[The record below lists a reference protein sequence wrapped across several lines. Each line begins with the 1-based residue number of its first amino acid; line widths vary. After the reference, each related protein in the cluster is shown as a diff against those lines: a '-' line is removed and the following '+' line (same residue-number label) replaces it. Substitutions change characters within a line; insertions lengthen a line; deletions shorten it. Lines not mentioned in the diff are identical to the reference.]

1 MLSLYPAIFYR
12 EKNSGISVIFPDL
25 NHLATCGEDINEA
38 MEMAIDCLAGYI
50 YSAKQDGEILPE
62 PTPIEEVDIHCED
75 DEDDD
80 YESAFV
86 NLVAVDVED
95 YAAKHFEKAVKKTL
109 VLPVWLNQ
117 TATDL
122 NINFSAVLK
131 NRLIDICSAT
141 SDENIS
147 ENPSAKEK
155 YSGVLSSL
163 FSAKM
168 PIPMV
173 AAAALPPTALLAGII
188 NSVRTPNAEKNIK
201 KTLTLPKWLNERAI
215 SMNVNFSAVLKE
227 ALLEACKDK
236 LENKK
241 A

>member
-12 EKNSGISVIFPDL
+12 EKNSGVSVIFPDL
-25 NHLATCGEDINEA
+25 NHLATYGDDIIEA

-50 YSAKQDGEILPE
+50 YSAQLDGEILPK

-80 YESAFV
+80 YENAFV
-86 NLVAVDVED
+86 NLIAVDVED

-109 VLPVWLNQ
+109 VVPFWLNKV
-117 TATDL
+117 ATDL
-122 NINFSAVLK
+122 NVNFSGVLR
-131 NRLIDICSAT
+131 NRLLDICSGKING
-141 SDENIS
+141 DIS
-147 ENPSAKEK
+147 EEPPTQKK
-155 YSGVLSSL
+155 YSGVLSAL
-163 FSAKM
+163 FSSTM
-168 PIPMV
+168 PVPI
-173 AAAALPPTALLAGII
+173 AAYAVPVTNTLFATIF
-188 NSVRTPNAEKNIK
+188 NSGKTPDAEKNVK

-215 SMNVNFSAVLKE
+215 EMNVNFSAVLKE

-241 A
+241 D